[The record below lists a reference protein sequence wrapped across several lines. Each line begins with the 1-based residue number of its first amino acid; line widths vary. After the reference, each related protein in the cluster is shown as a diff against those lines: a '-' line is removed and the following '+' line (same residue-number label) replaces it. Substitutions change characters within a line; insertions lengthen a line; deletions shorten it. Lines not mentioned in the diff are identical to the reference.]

1 MKHLILV
8 FILSFSAFLMSEG
21 VSFVQYQENTAR
33 FYPFDGNEPEDLK
46 SGYPLYPGDRL
57 VTDRNSFLEIVLSD
71 GNLLWV
77 GSFSDIEL
85 RAISGTEGYPDKR
98 TYLYLNSGDA
108 CLEVLGNVRYNEEP
122 VLGFQEGDFYI
133 LNPGLYFLSKT
144 GNGAA
149 KIMIIEGRGEIA
161 TSAGSVFLR
170 SGEEALVYNDGYVD
184 RKRLSLKNEFFVQ
197 MVENRRSQRMRSQ
210 SSQYTGGRFYSS
222 HYVLDGY
229 GSWIYEPEFSLY
241 VWRPTVVVGWTPYY
255 HGYWRWTPHG
265 WFWVSYEPWGYL
277 TYHYGRWVWT
287 PQYGWVWVPGYTWA
301 PAWVYW
307 FWADFYIGWCPMGYY
322 DYWWYYRWDWWW
334 NWPPCWY
341 NDCYFGF
348 KGRVN
353 LTHLQRDFWIFADGR
368 SLGKTNLVIQ
378 KDLKIDPKG
387 REGLIYPIN
396 LPFGKKDLM
405 KLDEHFAIQKNV
417 IKEDLSP
424 VFKLKDKPSQEAK
437 NLLSSYRETFSKG
450 KETLKIEGD
459 LKNRENIYKDLKP
472 GRSLSPAFGK
482 DKGEGRDNLN
492 PRVLDR
498 EKFPKGASGM
508 ERGKGGS
515 QREIIP
521 KDTQPVQRD
530 KGVEPR
536 KDIEPKRDIEKP
548 QTEEKPT
555 KRDSSDHYY
564 REPVY
569 NYERKAAEPQRSLS
583 QPSYERIDSDRN
595 LSRDYRTYQ
604 YNPPER
610 STYTPSSSINP
621 PSPYYER
628 KSQTSPSLSPSQSS
642 SPQISPKVYSS
653 PSSSPS
659 QSSSSSSGSSHSSS
673 SPSVSSHSGPSS
685 SSSSSGGPSKI
696 SR

>member
-8 FILSFSAFLMSEG
+8 FILSFSALLMSEG
-21 VSFVQYQENTAR
+21 VSFVQYQESTAR
-33 FYPFDGNEPEDLK
+33 FYPFDGDEPEDLK
-46 SGYPLYPGDRL
+46 GGYPLYPGDRL

-98 TYLYLNSGDA
+98 TYLYLNHGDA
-108 CLEVLGNVRYNEEP
+108 CLEILQSVRYNEEP

-133 LNPGLYFLSKT
+133 FSSGLYFLNKSR
-144 GNGAA
+144 NGIT

-170 SGEEALVYNDGYVD
+170 SGEEVLVYNDGYVD

-197 MVENRRSQRMRSQ
+197 MVENRRTQRSRSQ

-265 WFWVSYEPWGYL
+265 WFWVSYEPWGYI

-307 FWADFYIGWCPMGYY
+307 FWVDFYIGWCPMGYY

-353 LTHLQRDFWIFADGR
+353 LMHLQRDFWIFADGR

-378 KDLKIDPKG
+378 KDLKINPKAS
-387 REGLIYPIN
+387 EGLIYAIN
-396 LPFGKKDLM
+396 LPVSHKDLS
-405 KLDEHFAIQKNV
+405 KLGENFIIQKNL

-424 VFKLKDKPSQEAK
+424 VFKLKEKPSQEAK
-437 NLLSSYRETFSKG
+437 NLLSSYRENFSRG
-450 KETLKIEGD
+450 KETLKIERD
-459 LKNRENIYKDLKP
+459 LTNRENVYKDLKP
-472 GRSLSPAFGK
+472 GRSLNPIPGK
-482 DKGEGRDNLN
+482 DAGGKDNLS

-498 EKFPKGASGM
+498 EKFPKRTGEI
-508 ERGKGGS
+508 ERGKGGV
-515 QREIIP
+515 QREITP
-521 KDTQPVQRD
+521 KETPPVQRD
-530 KGVEPR
+530 KGLEPKKDVEP
-536 KDIEPKRDIEKP
+536 KKEIERP
-548 QTEEKPT
+548 QIEEKPI
-555 KRDSSDHYY
+555 KRDTSDLYH

-569 NYERKAAEPQRSLS
+569 NYERGIENPQRSIS
-583 QPSYERIDSDRN
+583 QPSYERNDSDRS
-595 LSRDYRTYQ
+595 LPRDYRTYP
-604 YNPPER
+604 YNPPDR
-610 STYTPSSSINP
+610 NTYTPPSNVNT

-642 SPQISPKVYSS
+642 SPQVSPKVYSP

-659 QSSSSSSGSSHSSS
+659 PSSSSSSSSSHSGSSPSTSSHSS
-673 SPSVSSHSGPSS
+673 PSS
-685 SSSSSGGPSKI
+685 SSSSSGSPSKI